1 MDMRIRLALG
11 ALLLS
16 AAAFAQ
22 SMSVDQLVSMVRSN
36 VKLKTASDKDQAA
49 YLLKN
54 VHLTQKL
61 DDKTIEEL
69 QSEGA
74 GPKTVAALRSLG
86 AASSGLPAAEVKQ
99 AAAPAPAIEE
109 APPSQEQQQK
119 VLDAAREYA
128 LNYSKSLPNFICAQ
142 NTRRYGDPTGA
153 GNYRLYDNL
162 LARLTYYDQ
171 HEKYETITV
180 NDRPSTQAYESIG
193 GSIST
198 GEFGSMLMGIFDPQ
212 SDATFS
218 WSAWRTLNGRKTY
231 VFKFSVD
238 QPHSRWSIEDRE
250 SHVKISP
257 AYTGFVWIDVKDNT
271 ILEFTQKAVD
281 LPSTFR
287 ITEAD
292 TRLHYDTAEISGND
306 YVLPSRAVMHMRS
319 GKDDQKNEIT
329 FHNYHKYTAD
339 ATLKF
344 DDIVSDAPAPSDPKK
359 K

>member
-1 MDMRIRLALG
+1 MRIRLTICSF
-11 ALLLS
+11 LLC
-16 AAAFAQ
+16 AGAFAQ
-22 SMSVDQLVSMVRSN
+22 SLTVDQLVGMVRSN
-36 VKLKTASDKDQAA
+36 IKLKTTTDKDQAA

-69 QSEGA
+69 QSEGV
-74 GPKTVAALRSLG
+74 GPRTIGALKTLA
-86 AASSGLPAAEVKQ
+86 AASASMPVAEIKKVEPPPLPAAE
-99 AAAPAPAIEE
+99 P
-109 APPSQEQQQK
+109 PPSREQQQK
-119 VLDAAREYA
+119 VLDEAREYA
-128 LNYSKSLPNFICAQ
+128 LNYSKGLPNFICAQ

-153 GNYRLYDNL
+153 GNYRQIDNV

-171 HEKYETITV
+171 HEKYETLTV
-180 NDRPSTQAYESIG
+180 NDKPTTQAYESIG

-212 SDATFS
+212 TDAQFS
-218 WSAWRTLNGRKTY
+218 WSAWRTLGIHKAY

-238 QPHSRWSIEDRE
+238 QPHSRWQIEDRE
-250 SHVKISP
+250 SHTKISP
-257 AYTGFVWIDVKDNT
+257 AYNGFVWIDVKDNSV
-271 ILEFTQKAVD
+271 LEFTMTAID

-292 TRLHYDTAEISGND
+292 TRMHYDTADIGGLAF
-306 YVLPSRAVMHMRS
+306 VLPSRAVMHLRS

-339 ATLKF
+339 SSLKF
-344 DDIVSDAPAPSDPKK
+344 DDIVSDAPPPPDPKK

>member
-1 MDMRIRLALG
+1 MRYRTVIA

-16 AAAFAQ
+16 LGAFAQ
-22 SMSVDQLVSMVRSN
+22 QALTVDQLVEFMRSAIKN
-36 VKLKTASDKDQAA
+36 KQPDKQVAA
-49 YLLKN
+49 YVGRLK
-54 VHLTQKL
+54 LTQKL
-61 DDKTIEEL
+61 DDRVIEEL
-69 QSEGA
+69 QGEGL
-74 GPKTVAALRSLG
+74 GPKTVAALRELS
-86 AASSGLPAAEVKQ
+86 AASSGKPVAELKKVEP
-99 AAAPAPAIEE
+99 PAPPPEE
-109 APPSQEQQQK
+109 PPPSPERQQK
-119 VLDAAREYA
+119 ILDAAREYA

-162 LARLTYYDQ
+162 LARLTYYEQ

-180 NDRPSTQAYESIG
+180 NDKPSTQAYESIG

-212 SDATFS
+212 VDAEFG
-218 WSAWRTLNGRKTY
+218 WSAWRTLNGHKAY

-238 QPHSRWSIEDRE
+238 QPHSRWQIEDRD
-250 SHVKISP
+250 SHEKISP
-257 AYTGFVWIDVKDNT
+257 AYSGFVWIDVKDNS
-271 ILEFTQKAVD
+271 ILEFTQNAVD

-292 TRLHYDTAEISGND
+292 TRLHYDTAEISGVPF
-306 YVLPSRAVMHMRS
+306 VLPSKAVMHLRS

-339 ATLKF
+339 SSLKF
-344 DDIVSDAPAPSDPKK
+344 DDIVSDTPAPAEPGKK